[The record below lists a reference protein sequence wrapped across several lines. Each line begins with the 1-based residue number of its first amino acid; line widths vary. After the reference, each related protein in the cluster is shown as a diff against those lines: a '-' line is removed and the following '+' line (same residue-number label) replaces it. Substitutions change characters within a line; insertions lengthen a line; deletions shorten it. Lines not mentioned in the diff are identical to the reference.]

1 MRHFVHYPNGGPYP
15 GSCATCGS
23 PKDFFDT
30 GIDSFNNGKVLLCRS
45 CIADLGYNIGFA
57 LEAPLRDEIA
67 ALQAQIQVLNEM
79 IVRIPNLTEGL
90 IDGIRNRVANFI
102 LDVSSSSDS
111 DSPETVPSTPEDHSG
126 DGEGIDYAKS
136 DPEARDEL
144 TQYKRPASVP
154 ASSSRNKRPDKR

>member
-45 CIADLGYNIGFA
+45 CIADLGYNIGFT
-57 LEAPLRDEIA
+57 LEAPLRDEILS
-67 ALQAQIQVLNEM
+67 LQAQIQILTETIN
-79 IVRIPNLTEGL
+79 RIPNLTEGL
-90 IDGIRNRVANFI
+90 IDGIRDRVANFI

-111 DSPETVPSTPEDHSG
+111 HSPKTVSSTPQDHSGNSESIDHSEPSPET
-126 DGEGIDYAKS
+126 
-136 DPEARDEL
+136 RDEL
-144 TQYKRPASVP
+144 AKYKRPTSVSTGP
-154 ASSSRNKRPDKR
+154 VRNKRPDKR